1 MTLIITIT
9 IIIIIII
16 IFWCQILSW
25 MWMTTNDP
33 SIPPMLFFNDIHQ
46 NLNSQIILGFDNLCD
61 KGSGNHV
68 ANPS

>member
-1 MTLIITIT
+1 
-9 IIIIIII
+9 
-16 IFWCQILSW
+16 